1 MAVHAR
7 PGRQRHARR
16 GARAGRRVPPTRPAR
31 SISLAR
37 HRCVVSPMPRVRGA
51 PPAAR
56 SRLVE
61 CAVCGRS
68 VHAALAQAHVNE
80 CLDAAEAA
88 GRRGGARVRDIPS
101 SSPQQPGRG
110 RLQVHHKQQL
120 LLPSLSP
127 PPSQQQQQQEQ
138 QQQQQQQQLQVQQ
151 PKQLHKE
158 WEEKHWRGQD
168 SYGAI
173 APSAKAEGVQR
184 ALALRASTDGGG
196 GAAVAAKWS
205 SAGLRRASVRVWRHM
220 FSRAETARVYAAL
233 WTLSEWEIKT
243 ITILG
248 KQCSMHR
255 ELCTFGSPG
264 TRYSYGNDT
273 HVVHPF
279 TEEMEMV
286 RARVEESLGNRFSF
300 NLCLL
305 NKYRS
310 GNDYGTRIC
319 TRARLN
325 LPFRRPDTC
334 MRTSSRPTQ

>member
-1 MAVHAR
+1 M
-7 PGRQRHARR
+7 
-16 GARAGRRVPPTRPAR
+16 
-31 SISLAR
+31 
-37 HRCVVSPMPRVRGA
+37 
-51 PPAAR
+51 
-56 SRLVE
+56 
-61 CAVCGRS
+61 
-68 VHAALAQAHVNE
+68 
-80 CLDAAEAA
+80 
-88 GRRGGARVRDIPS
+88 RDIPS

-120 LLPSLSP
+120 
-127 PPSQQQQQQEQ
+127 
-138 QQQQQQQQLQVQQ
+138 QVQQ
-151 PKQLHKE
+151 PKQLHKG

-279 TEEMEMV
+279 TEEMKMV